1 MEKYIDL
8 LRVIIKN
15 FNIDNNHEFDD
26 IIKKFLNKI
35 FYQYYNL
42 RNEIFD
48 NNIIDNKSYCID
60 NLYKKYDIRN
70 YELERKYRLVNH
82 EKLIFKFDE
91 LNNFK
96 LNELKFGNFKMIL
109 NKNL

>member
-26 IIKKFLNKI
+26 IIKYILNKI
-35 FYQYYNL
+35 FYEYYNL

-48 NNIIDNKSYCID
+48 NNNNHNKNSYCID
-60 NLYKKYDIRN
+60 TLY
-70 YELERKYRLVNH
+70 
-82 EKLIFKFDE
+82 
-91 LNNFK
+91 
-96 LNELKFGNFKMIL
+96 NENIDL
-109 NKNL
+109 